1 MKKNKQDSKI
11 EKELQKSVPAADVIP
26 QPSACVIYALA
37 LVQRLKGDHK
47 TFAEVADSLLGLA
60 LH

>member
-1 MKKNKQDSKI
+1 MI
-11 EKELQKSVPAADVIP
+11 ALEKELQKSVPAADVIP

-60 LH
+60 LQ